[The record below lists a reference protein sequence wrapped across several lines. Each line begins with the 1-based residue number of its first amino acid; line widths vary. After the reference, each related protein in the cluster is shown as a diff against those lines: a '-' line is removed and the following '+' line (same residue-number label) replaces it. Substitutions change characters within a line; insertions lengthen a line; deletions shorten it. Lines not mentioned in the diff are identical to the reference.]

1 MTEAAGQVAAR
12 RQAAPAWS
20 LLAAL
25 RRHALWLAAAL
36 LLAGL
41 PLLYRSDTALTMMS
55 LMGIMIIF
63 ALSYNMLLGE
73 TGLLSFGHAVYY
85 GLGAFFVVHAMNAII
100 RAKLPIPLPVM
111 PLVGGIAGL
120 AFAIIFGSVSTRR
133 GGTAFAMISLGLAE
147 LVASSSLIL
156 RGFFGGEEGITTNRT
171 RLFRLFDWNFG
182 PQIQVYY
189 LIAAWCLVSMIAM
202 YALTRTP
209 LGRMCNAVRE
219 NPERIEFIGCSRTL
233 VRFMAFC
240 LAGFFAGVA
249 GGLAAI
255 NFEIVNASYV
265 GLQQSGIVLLAAYI
279 GGTGYFIGPI
289 LGAILVT
296 YLQIMLSDVT
306 EIWQLYFGLFFI
318 AVVMFAPGGLAGLLM
333 MHAPLL
339 RGRALGSLAGPYAVL
354 LVAGS
359 IAGIGGVSM
368 IELTHRLMVK
378 AADGTTMRLFG
389 VSIDAATAWPWLA
402 AAALAAAGVVLTRA
416 VWPLA
421 TRALTDTT
429 AAAQAGA
436 QP

>member
-1 MTEAAGQVAAR
+1 MTEAAGQVAAHR
-12 RQAAPAWS
+12 PATPAV
-20 LLAAL
+20 LAAF
-25 RRHALWLAAAL
+25 RRHGLWLAAAL

-41 PLLYRSDTALTMMS
+41 PQLFRSDTALTMMS

-171 RLFRLFDWNFG
+171 RLLRLFDWSFG
-182 PQIQVYY
+182 PQVHVYY
-189 LIAAWCLVSMIAM
+189 LIAAWCLVAMIAM
-202 YALTRTP
+202 YALRRTP
-209 LGRMCNAVRE
+209 VGRMCNAVRE
-219 NPERIEFIGCSRTL
+219 NPERVEFIGCSRTL
-233 VRFMAFC
+233 VRFIAFC

-265 GLQQSGIVLLAAYI
+265 GLQQSGVVLLAAYI
-279 GGTGYFIGPI
+279 GGTGYFIGPV

-306 EIWQLYFGLFFI
+306 EVWQLYFGLMFI
-318 AVVMFAPGGLAGLLM
+318 AVVMFAPGGIAGLLM
-333 MHAPLL
+333 MHAPLR
-339 RGRALGSLAGPYAVL
+339 RGRALGSLVGPYIVL

-359 IAGIGGVSM
+359 IAGIGGVCM

-378 AADGTTMRLFG
+378 AADGTAMRLFG
-389 VSIDAATAWPWLA
+389 VSVDAASAWPWLA
-402 AAALAAAGVVLTRA
+402 AAVLAAAGAVLTRA

-421 TRALTDTT
+421 ARALHD
-429 AAAQAGA
+429 AAAATQAGDR
-436 QP
+436 P